1 MWAAMDK
8 NLGTLKS
15 KLFKLKE
22 WLTLPETTRYLSS
35 LFDEEVSEADVLRL
49 ALDGHLKLS
58 VHLPNPT
65 NVIRGDVVSEEET
78 IWQESK
84 LERHILERTY
94 KAKFPEFDGDIS
106 KVKFATPTI
115 MKSLNIDGKRFIN
128 LDEKVTAIKGVYD
141 LPLFGGERLDIE
153 HEYLVLTDGP
163 DLVETL
169 LGLDG
174 AFVSNLDG
182 SVVYQIQESFDNNE
196 FFDGSIAQFEKLKEY
211 IANKNVEEERGN
223 KLLADHKKKRE
234 QYLEKRKKK
243 NYEDNYY
250 PSGAL
255 PRDRILVVRTSALL
269 DLQEL
274 VSENQLEAKQISPKT
289 EKSDLH
295 IIGALVEIIIEGQL
309 YSSEEK
315 LRDHIADQYRGYSGC
330 ASRTLAGRFA
340 EAKKLL
346 RLAD

>member
-1 MWAAMDK
+1 M
-8 NLGTLKS
+8 KS

-22 WLTLPETTRYLSS
+22 WLTLPETAKYLSS
-35 LFDEEVSEADVLRL
+35 LFDEEVSEVDVLRL

-65 NVIRGDVVSEEET
+65 NVIRGDVVSEEES
-78 IWQESK
+78 IRKEMEVPRHL
-84 LERHILERTY
+84 LEATY
-94 KAKFPEFDGDIS
+94 RAKFPEFDGDIDQ
-106 KVKFATPTI
+106 VEFGTPTVMESI
-115 MKSLNIDGKRFIN
+115 NIDDKRFIN
-128 LDEKVTAIKGVYD
+128 LDKKITTIKGVYD

-163 DLVETL
+163 DLIETL

-196 FFDGSIAQFEKLKEY
+196 FFDGSIAQLEKLKAY
-211 IANKNVEEERGN
+211 IANKDVEEEREN

-234 QYLEKRKKK
+234 EYLEKRKKK
-243 NYEDNYY
+243 NHEDDYFPAGGL
-250 PSGAL
+250 PS
-255 PRDRILVVRTSALL
+255 DRVLVVRTSALL
-269 DLQEL
+269 DLQDR

-295 IIGALVEIIIEGQL
+295 IIGALVEIIIESQL